1 MSAADFF
8 EWLTVLVM
16 IPIAAIAFLFLLGST
31 LYVYFDTQVRSKNRA
46 FSAALAIAVAL
57 ACWPISF
64 LAYLACTAI
73 FDRRSPG
80 YSTS

>member
-8 EWLTVLVM
+8 EWLTVLIVA
-16 IPIAAIAFLFLLGST
+16 PIATAAVLFWLGT
-31 LYVYFDTQVRSKNRA
+31 MLFVYFDAKTRSKNRA
-46 FSAALAIAVAL
+46 FSAILAVVMTL
-57 ACWPISF
+57 SYWPISF

-73 FDRRSPG
+73 FDRSSPG